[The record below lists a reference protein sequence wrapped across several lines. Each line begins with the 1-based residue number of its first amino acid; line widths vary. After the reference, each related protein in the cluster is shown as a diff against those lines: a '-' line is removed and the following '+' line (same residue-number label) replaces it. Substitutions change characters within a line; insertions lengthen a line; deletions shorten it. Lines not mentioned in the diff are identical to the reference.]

1 VTEPLRIEAPTE
13 DLAQALMSRLHA
25 FPTELQVE
33 DGRIEV
39 RVPLVG
45 DSDRAVVAALDGVDA
60 WLLEHRL
67 ESVRVHLYNH
77 AYTLTP
83 RDRA

>member
-83 RDRA
+83 RGPA